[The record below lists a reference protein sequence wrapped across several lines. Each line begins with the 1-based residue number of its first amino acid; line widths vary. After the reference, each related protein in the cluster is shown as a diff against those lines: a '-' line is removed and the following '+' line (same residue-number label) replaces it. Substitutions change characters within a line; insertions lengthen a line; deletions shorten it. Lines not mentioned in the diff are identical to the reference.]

1 MRDKKRIVVF
11 AVVFAVLLV
20 AILVLILI
28 YQNKKS
34 WRRDGED
41 TNFPYSWKEERRGTV
56 LLKLDGSYGPDDY
69 HWNVSSTDESV
80 LEVKVARKEKKGIIT
95 YRIKPLKEGIAQ
107 IVFSRQRDV
116 ESFAGTPAETL
127 ESKESETSGEQG
139 DGNEQE
145 KQMEEDYAQQVDE
158 GEPEE
163 EDPSVAAEEAA
174 AAMAASQMYEEY
186 LDRFRAKDSIAEVK
200 VRLDAEP
207 TGKKDKLKLAL
218 VLAEVQEHKGVMQN
232 ANGEGGFSYQV
243 WEDSQGAVQVRL
255 PELGESWSASWDGEY
270 VPAEEQEFSG
280 IIVSRPEF
288 VDGRYVIL
296 EIREEGYLEGAY
308 CYTVQGLDQGSATV
322 KFSNPKSE
330 SSLLIHVMISR
341 DGKIMVINHN
351 LEAPNG

>member
-1 MRDKKRIVVF
+1 MRDKKRIVVIA
-11 AVVFAVLLV
+11 AVSAVLLV
-20 AILVLILI
+20 VILAMVLIR
-28 YQNKKS
+28 QNKKS
-34 WRRDGED
+34 WQQGGED

-56 LLKLDGSYGPDDY
+56 LLKLDGSCGPEDY
-69 HWNVSSTDESV
+69 HWSISSTDESV
-80 LEVKVARKEKKGIIT
+80 LEVKVAKKEKNGLIT
-95 YRIKPLKEGIAQ
+95 YRIKPLKEGVAQ
-107 IVFSRQRDV
+107 ITFERQRDM
-116 ESFAGTPAETL
+116 ESLTGTAEESL
-127 ESKESETSGEQG
+127 ESKESGASGEQG
-139 DGNEQE
+139 DDGV
-145 KQMEEDYAQQVDE
+145 EEGQTEEYAQQEAEAD
-158 GEPEE
+158 PEE
-163 EDPSVAAEEAA
+163 MDPSVAAEEASA
-174 AAMAASQMYEEY
+174 AAAASQRYEEY
-186 LDRFRAKDSIAEVK
+186 LGRFRAKDSIAEVK

-270 VPAEEQEFSG
+270 MPSEEQEFSG
-280 IIVSRPEF
+280 ITVSRPEF

-296 EIREEGYLEGAY
+296 DILEEGYLEGAY

-341 DGKIMVINHN
+341 DGKITVIGHN